1 MLSIM
6 SSYGSIRGESLTEKE
21 VFIGSIVGRS
31 GAGSKWQRERSDFMK
46 SQFNAEIRDLKA
58 WMEKETADDDDGYLC
73 LAAACVY
80 VAVKKPSNITHSN
93 TKPSTPL
100 RSFGWFA
107 AALCVPQ
114 LVGETYDVG
123 FRHAAEGTIPY

>member
-1 MLSIM
+1 M

-21 VFIGSIVGRS
+21 VFIGAIVGRS

-46 SQFNAEIRDLKA
+46 SQFNAELRDLKA
-58 WMEKETADDDDGYLC
+58 WMENETADEDDGYLC

-80 VAVKKPSNITHSN
+80 VAVNRPSKVTHGRL
-93 TKPSTPL
+93 STPL

-123 FRHAAEGTIPY
+123 FRHAAEGTIP

>member
-1 MLSIM
+1 MLNIM
-6 SSYGSIRGESLTEKE
+6 SSYGSTRSEYLTEKE

-31 GAGSKWQRERSDFMK
+31 GAGSKRRREQSDFMK

-58 WMEKETADDDDGYLC
+58 WMEDQTAEDEDEDGYLC
-73 LAAACVY
+73 LAVACLC
-80 VAVKKPSNITHSN
+80 VAVNKPSNGYVAS
-93 TKPSTPL
+93 TKLTTRL

-123 FRHAAEGTIPY
+123 FRHAAEY